1 MLRFWSVLVFIIMVL
16 AIYDV
21 WNRETSTEKR
31 LLWTVVILF
40 LPLLGALAW
49 LGISRGYIKL

>member
-1 MLRFWSVLVFIIMVL
+1 MVRFASILILLIIIL

-21 WNRETSTEKR
+21 WKRESSMEKR
-31 LLWTVVILF
+31 LLWTVVILI
-40 LPLLGALAW
+40 LPLIGAVAW